1 MYIMYS
7 TKLLQHFS
15 KLTDV
20 DEYIIPCVSIK
31 YSNKIGGR
39 GVFSNVEYNK
49 DDIIEIAPAVMQQA
63 KFNLG
68 NLGDYTFSLNEG
80 FVLIGCG
87 YTAMYN
93 HSDKPNAYWTTVDN
107 NKIKIVSKKKILP
120 NEEIFVSYGS
130 NYFTNREYLS
140 KS

>member
-1 MYIMYS
+1 MYS
-7 TKLLQHFS
+7 TKLSQHIN
-15 KLTDV
+15 KLTET
-20 DEYIIPCVSIK
+20 DEYVIPCATVK
-31 YSNKIGGR
+31 YSNKICGR

-49 DDIIEIAPAVMQQA
+49 DDIIEIAPAVIHQA

-68 NLGDYTFSLNEG
+68 YLGDYTFSLNDK

-93 HSDKPNAYWTTVDN
+93 HSDKSNAYWTTIDN
-107 NKIKIVSKKKILP
+107 NKIKIVAKRKILP
-120 NEEIFVSYGS
+120 NEEIFISYGD
-130 NYFTNREYLS
+130 NYFKDREHLN